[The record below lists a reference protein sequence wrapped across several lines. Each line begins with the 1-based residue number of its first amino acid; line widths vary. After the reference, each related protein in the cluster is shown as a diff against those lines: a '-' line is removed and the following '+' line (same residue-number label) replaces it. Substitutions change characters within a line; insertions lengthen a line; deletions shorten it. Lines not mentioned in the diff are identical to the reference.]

1 MSKHLFRIL
10 FGTLCLVSASVFTG
24 CSDDDEKS
32 VVPELTAS
40 PETLTFSEETETV
53 QTISVKANC
62 EWTVVKTDLD
72 WATVEPMSGK
82 GDATITVSVSEMASG
97 LSERSGKIAFSLIH
111 PEFGKWGESESTVT
125 VKQYASGVT
134 PPPTGDPIYANNF
147 DKEPAQ
153 KGSSGWDT
161 WLDKF
166 EGWKNET
173 GTGIANV
180 SYESSGASART
191 VGKDSA
197 SDMSDYEGSGVNNVF
212 FGSNAYFTIG
222 NLDLGGKRNLR
233 LSFGT
238 ERYGQNDPDNTWNP
252 AEFEIELSN
261 NGTAW
266 SKPITVNFAKG
277 SAPVGRWDLAI
288 ADFTLPEGTSA
299 LYIRFTAKAAS
310 VYRIDDVTLAEGVGG
325 QEITFEEGG
334 DPEPGET
341 VKTTIP
347 ELIEKCE
354 AAGDKQQE
362 IDAANDHVF
371 EAVVVTDKQGGNTT
385 ALNLQLMT
393 EGATTAGNGITLYGS
408 GVYTDPSDDNFTF
421 VAGDKV
427 RVTLKAGEARVT
439 TYSGLHEVTGSKNAA
454 WVVIE
459 KIGTATVTP
468 VEITPDQIVAFQAM
482 PVTIKN
488 VTAPAAATWAGTK
501 TFKVNGETDL
511 TVYTQNGAPWAEQE
525 FVGGATGDITGYA
538 ALYKGAP
545 QIAPRNINDIAA
557 FMGEP
562 STDPSITVN
571 PTSLTF
577 AAAGEAKTVTVTKKN
592 ADDCT
597 IEASADNEQFT
608 VEVSGDQV
616 NVTAK
621 ENTAEEA
628 ISGTLTVKLMK
639 AGEAVATATVAL
651 KQNGVSITPSGDGY
665 VRVSTITPGK
675 KYLIVAESS
684 KNFVFDYSQFD
695 KGKVNGVEIAV
706 NDNVIESNAT
716 NDAYAVTIATSGND
730 YTIQTGDGSYV
741 EYAGSSTNLSLS
753 QEATRVWLA
762 SVTDKNTI
770 KFTDEAPTSGGTVRC
785 LLFQDQGESSFQR
798 FGGYAE
804 QNADNGEYV
813 TVALYELNE

>member
-1 MSKHLFRIL
+1 M
-10 FGTLCLVSASVFTG
+10 
-24 CSDDDEKS
+24 
-32 VVPELTAS
+32 
-40 PETLTFSEETETV
+40 
-53 QTISVKANC
+53 
-62 EWTVVKTDLD
+62 
-72 WATVEPMSGK
+72 
-82 GDATITVSVSEMASG
+82 
-97 LSERSGKIAFSLIH
+97 H
-111 PEFGKWGESESTVT
+111 P
-125 VKQYASGVT
+125 ALR

-334 DPEPGET
+334 DPEPGEP
-341 VKTTIP
+341 VMTTIP

-354 AAGDKQQE
+354 AAGGNQQDV
-362 IDAANDHVF
+362 DAANDHVF

-439 TYSGLHEVTGSKNAA
+439 TYSGLHEITGSKNAA

-639 AGEAVATATVAL
+639 AGEAVATATVKLTQSGVISGDVFEVTFTADDIKAQSSVNSYADYTLSNSFGEWVGKGIVKPTEPFIQMNFKPSGSAL
-651 KQNGVSITPSGDGY
+651 NSRIITPELGGVAQKIVVEFADDTFFPRGIGIYDADYLEESSTTATVHDAAAKAISEKTQAKGGSVSVDLSELNLTRFAIFPSSDGAIYIKSIT
-665 VRVSTITPGK
+665 ITCK
-675 KYLIVAESS
+675 K
-684 KNFVFDYSQFD
+684 
-695 KGKVNGVEIAV
+695 
-706 NDNVIESNAT
+706 
-716 NDAYAVTIATSGND
+716 
-730 YTIQTGDGSYV
+730 
-741 EYAGSSTNLSLS
+741 
-753 QEATRVWLA
+753 
-762 SVTDKNTI
+762 
-770 KFTDEAPTSGGTVRC
+770 
-785 LLFQDQGESSFQR
+785 
-798 FGGYAE
+798 
-804 QNADNGEYV
+804 
-813 TVALYELNE
+813 

>member
-32 VVPELTAS
+32 LVPELTAS

-82 GDATITVSVSEMASG
+82 GNATITVSVSEMASG

-111 PEFGKWGESESTVT
+111 PEFGKWGEAESTVT

-161 WLDKF
+161 RLDKF

-334 DPEPGET
+334 DPEPGEP
-341 VKTTIP
+341 VMTTIP

-354 AAGDKQQE
+354 AAGGNQQDV
-362 IDAANDHVF
+362 DAANDHVF

-439 TYSGLHEVTGSKNAA
+439 TYSGLHEITGSKNAA

-562 STDPSITVN
+562 STDPSITLN

-577 AAAGEAKTVTVTKKN
+577 AAAG
-592 ADDCT
+592 
-597 IEASADNEQFT
+597 
-608 VEVSGDQV
+608 
-616 NVTAK
+616 
-621 ENTAEEA
+621 EA

-651 KQNGVSITPSGDGY
+651 KQNGVASQPASGA
-665 VRVSTITPGK
+665 S
-675 KYLIVAESS
+675 LAAEDM
-684 KNFVFDYSQFD
+684 KALY
-695 KGKVNGVEIAV
+695 EI
-706 NDNVIESNAT
+706 
-716 NDAYAVTIATSGND
+716 
-730 YTIQTGDGSYV
+730 
-741 EYAGSSTNLSLS
+741 
-753 QEATRVWLA
+753 
-762 SVTDKNTI
+762 DKNTSYAS
-770 KFTDEAPTSGGTVRC
+770 FTYTNAAGEWTGLAAKNKNGDNYGLQMNTGKGARIITPVLAKMAKSVTIVAYSTTAKARNVGIYAADAADGEDPTEPIALSEDMTVQNQEHTFTIDLTGKNLNQFLIFTPKGALVIRSV
-785 LLFQDQGESSFQR
+785 EISF
-798 FGGYAE
+798 E
-804 QNADNGEYV
+804 E
-813 TVALYELNE
+813 

>member
-1 MSKHLFRIL
+1 
-10 FGTLCLVSASVFTG
+10 
-24 CSDDDEKS
+24 
-32 VVPELTAS
+32 
-40 PETLTFSEETETV
+40 
-53 QTISVKANC
+53 
-62 EWTVVKTDLD
+62 
-72 WATVEPMSGK
+72 
-82 GDATITVSVSEMASG
+82 
-97 LSERSGKIAFSLIH
+97 
-111 PEFGKWGESESTVT
+111 
-125 VKQYASGVT
+125 
-134 PPPTGDPIYANNF
+134 
-147 DKEPAQ
+147 
-153 KGSSGWDT
+153 
-161 WLDKF
+161 
-166 EGWKNET
+166 
-173 GTGIANV
+173 
-180 SYESSGASART
+180 
-191 VGKDSA
+191 
-197 SDMSDYEGSGVNNVF
+197 MSDYEGSGVNNVF

-334 DPEPGET
+334 DPEPGEP
-341 VKTTIP
+341 VMTTIP

-354 AAGDKQQE
+354 AAGGNQQDV
-362 IDAANDHVF
+362 DAANDHVF

-439 TYSGLHEVTGSKNAA
+439 TYSGLHEITGSKNAA

-562 STDPSITVN
+562 STDPSITLN

-651 KQNGVSITPSGDGY
+651 KQNGVASQPASGA
-665 VRVSTITPGK
+665 S
-675 KYLIVAESS
+675 LAAEDM
-684 KNFVFDYSQFD
+684 KALY
-695 KGKVNGVEIAV
+695 EI
-706 NDNVIESNAT
+706 
-716 NDAYAVTIATSGND
+716 
-730 YTIQTGDGSYV
+730 
-741 EYAGSSTNLSLS
+741 
-753 QEATRVWLA
+753 
-762 SVTDKNTI
+762 DKNTSYAS
-770 KFTDEAPTSGGTVRC
+770 FT
-785 LLFQDQGESSFQR
+785 
-798 FGGYAE
+798 
-804 QNADNGEYV
+804 
-813 TVALYELNE
+813 

>member
-32 VVPELTAS
+32 LVPELTAS

-82 GDATITVSVSEMASG
+82 GNATITVSVSEMASG

-111 PEFGKWGESESTVT
+111 PEFGKWGEAESTVT

-153 KGSSGWDT
+153 NGSSGWDT

-334 DPEPGET
+334 DPEPGEP
-341 VKTTIP
+341 VMTTIP

-354 AAGDKQQE
+354 AAGGNQQDV
-362 IDAANDHVF
+362 DAANDHVF

-439 TYSGLHEVTGSKNAA
+439 TYSGLHEITGSKNAA

-511 TVYTQNGAPWAEQE
+511 TIYTQNGAPWAEQE

-562 STDPSITVN
+562 STDPSIT
-571 PTSLTF
+571 
-577 AAAGEAKTVTVTKKN
+577 
-592 ADDCT
+592 
-597 IEASADNEQFT
+597 
-608 VEVSGDQV
+608 
-616 NVTAK
+616 
-621 ENTAEEA
+621 
-628 ISGTLTVKLMK
+628 LTVKLMK

-651 KQNGVSITPSGDGY
+651 KQNGVSQGGETKTFTSMDIFTCTEDDSAAKAYTLGNQSTFNGEAASGVKLGTSSAAGYFTSQAVGVTGAKKLSFYAVAWKGKSATIY
-665 VRVSTITPGK
+665 VRVNNGGSVSTASVDLAANDGATGNPPFTITVTDSD
-675 KYLIVAESS
+675 YYT
-684 KNFVFDYSQFD
+684 FDLTDLTEAS
-695 KGKVNGVEIAV
+695 
-706 NDNVIESNAT
+706 T
-716 NDAYAVTIATSGND
+716 VTISTSADFDTASSSAPRAVIAG
-730 YTIQTGDGSYV
+730 IQ
-741 EYAGSSTNLSLS
+741 
-753 QEATRVWLA
+753 
-762 SVTDKNTI
+762 
-770 KFTDEAPTSGGTVRC
+770 
-785 LLFQDQGESSFQR
+785 
-798 FGGYAE
+798 
-804 QNADNGEYV
+804 
-813 TVALYELNE
+813 LY

>member
-82 GDATITVSVSEMASG
+82 GNATITVSVSEMASG

-111 PEFGKWGESESTVT
+111 PEFGKWGEAESTVT

-147 DKEPAQ
+147 DKEQATQ
-153 KGSSGWDT
+153 TYGSEGKSWPY
-161 WLDKF
+161 LDQF
-166 EGWKNET
+166 EGWKNES
-173 GTGIANV
+173 GTGISAVTYSFN
-180 SYESSGASART
+180 GMSARANFPSNNNYS
-191 VGKDSA
+191 K
-197 SDMSDYEGSGVNNVF
+197 YEGSGVNNLL
-212 FGSNAYFTIG
+212 FGSNNEFVIGKITLDAAQKNLCLTFGSYLSEYGASDNAFDASKFHVSLSKDGDNWVEITYDRPVADDEHSQYGTWALATANFT
-222 NLDLGGKRNLR
+222 LK
-233 LSFGT
+233 
-238 ERYGQNDPDNTWNP
+238 EVP
-252 AEFEIELSN
+252 AE
-261 NGTAW
+261 
-266 SKPITVNFAKG
+266 
-277 SAPVGRWDLAI
+277 
-288 ADFTLPEGTSA
+288 
-299 LYIRFTAKAAS
+299 LYIKFNADIAS
-310 VYRIDDVTLAEGVGG
+310 SYRMDDVTLLEGVGG
-325 QEITFEEGG
+325 QEVDLNYVAPTTGAKIGEIKTAGKYKTAGTVVARGKLAYIIADETGAMMVYHNGNERAVGDKISIEGEVTIYNEASTPQFSEYAVVTVESTG
-334 DPEPGET
+334 NAWTYNPTVCDASAMDQLLSVDPVCTEIQFTGT
-341 VKTTIP
+341 LSIDGTYVNVAIDGASKAIGSVKYIDNTTISDLDGAVVVVKGYFVGTSSGKYVNVLP
-347 ELIEKCE
+347 YSIE
-354 AAGDKQQE
+354 AAG
-362 IDAANDHVF
+362 
-371 EAVVVTDKQGGNTT
+371 
-385 ALNLQLMT
+385 
-393 EGATTAGNGITLYGS
+393 
-408 GVYTDPSDDNFTF
+408 
-421 VAGDKV
+421 
-427 RVTLKAGEARVT
+427 
-439 TYSGLHEVTGSKNAA
+439 EV
-454 WVVIE
+454 
-459 KIGTATVTP
+459 P
-468 VEITPDQIVAFQAM
+468 
-482 PVTIKN
+482 
-488 VTAPAAATWAGTK
+488 
-501 TFKVNGETDL
+501 
-511 TVYTQNGAPWAEQE
+511 
-525 FVGGATGDITGYA
+525 
-538 ALYKGAP
+538 
-545 QIAPRNINDIAA
+545 
-557 FMGEP
+557 
-562 STDPSITVN
+562 PSITLN

-597 IEASADNEQFT
+597 IEASTDNEQFT

-716 NDAYAVTIATSGND
+716 NDAYAVTIATSGNG

-770 KFTDEAPTSGGTVRC
+770 KFTDEATTSGGTVRC

>member
-10 FGTLCLVSASVFTG
+10 FGTLCFVSASVFTG

-40 PETLTFSEETETV
+40 PETLTFSEETETI

-62 EWTVVKTDLD
+62 EWTVVKTDMD

-82 GDATITVSVSEMASG
+82 GDATITVSVSEMGSG
-97 LSERSGKIAFSLIH
+97 ESERSGKIAFSLIH
-111 PEFGKWGESESTVT
+111 PEFGKWGEAESTVT

-147 DKEPAQ
+147 DKELAQ
-153 KGSSGWDT
+153 KGSNGWDT

-197 SDMSDYEGSGVNNVF
+197 SDMSDYEGSGGNNVF

-222 NLDLGGKRNLR
+222 NLDLGGKTNLR

-238 ERYGQNDPDNTWNP
+238 ERYGQKDPDNTWNP

-288 ADFTLPEGTSA
+288 ADFTLPEATSA

-354 AAGDKQQE
+354 AAGDKQQD

-385 ALNLQLMT
+385 SKNLQLMT
-393 EGATTAGNGITLYGS
+393 EGATTEGNGITLYGS
-408 GVYTDPSDDNFTF
+408 GVYTDPADDGFTF

-427 RVTLKAGEARVT
+427 RVTLKAGKARVT
-439 TYSGLHEVTGSKNAA
+439 TFNRLHEVTGSQNDE

-488 VTAPAAATWAGTK
+488 VTAPAAAATWAGTK

-538 ALYKGAP
+538 ALYRGAP

-639 AGEAVATATVAL
+639 ADEAVATATVKLTQSGVISGDVFEVTFTADDIKAQSAVNPYADYTLSNSFGEWVGKGIVKPTEPFIQMNFKPSGSAL
-651 KQNGVSITPSGDGY
+651 NSRIITPELGGVAQKIVVEFADDTYYPRGIGIYDADYLEESSTTATVHDAAAKAISEKTQAKGGSVSVDLSELNLTRFAIFPSSDGAIYIKSIT
-665 VRVSTITPGK
+665 ITCK
-675 KYLIVAESS
+675 K
-684 KNFVFDYSQFD
+684 
-695 KGKVNGVEIAV
+695 
-706 NDNVIESNAT
+706 
-716 NDAYAVTIATSGND
+716 
-730 YTIQTGDGSYV
+730 
-741 EYAGSSTNLSLS
+741 
-753 QEATRVWLA
+753 
-762 SVTDKNTI
+762 
-770 KFTDEAPTSGGTVRC
+770 
-785 LLFQDQGESSFQR
+785 
-798 FGGYAE
+798 
-804 QNADNGEYV
+804 
-813 TVALYELNE
+813 

>member
-32 VVPELTAS
+32 LVPELTAS

-82 GDATITVSVSEMASG
+82 GNATITVSVSEMASG

-111 PEFGKWGESESTVT
+111 PEFGKWGEAESTVT

-180 SYESSGASART
+180 SYESSDASART

-334 DPEPGET
+334 DPEPGEP
-341 VKTTIP
+341 VMTTIP

-354 AAGDKQQE
+354 AAGGNQQDV
-362 IDAANDHVF
+362 DAANDHVF

-439 TYSGLHEVTGSKNAA
+439 TYSGLHEITGSKNAA

-562 STDPSITVN
+562 STDPSITLN

-577 AAAGEAKTVTVTKKN
+577 AAAGEAKT
-592 ADDCT
+592 
-597 IEASADNEQFT
+597 
-608 VEVSGDQV
+608 V

-651 KQNGVSITPSGDGY
+651 KQNGVASQPASGA
-665 VRVSTITPGK
+665 S
-675 KYLIVAESS
+675 LAAEDM
-684 KNFVFDYSQFD
+684 KALY
-695 KGKVNGVEIAV
+695 EI
-706 NDNVIESNAT
+706 
-716 NDAYAVTIATSGND
+716 
-730 YTIQTGDGSYV
+730 
-741 EYAGSSTNLSLS
+741 
-753 QEATRVWLA
+753 
-762 SVTDKNTI
+762 DKNTSYAS
-770 KFTDEAPTSGGTVRC
+770 FTYTNAAGEWTGLAAKNKNGDNYGLQMNTGKGARIITPVLAKMAKSVTIVAYSTTAKARNVGIYAADAADGEDPTEPIALSEDMTVQNQEHTFTIDLTGKNLNQFLIFTPKGALVIRSV
-785 LLFQDQGESSFQR
+785 EISF
-798 FGGYAE
+798 E
-804 QNADNGEYV
+804 E
-813 TVALYELNE
+813 

>member
-1 MSKHLFRIL
+1 M
-10 FGTLCLVSASVFTG
+10 
-24 CSDDDEKS
+24 
-32 VVPELTAS
+32 
-40 PETLTFSEETETV
+40 
-53 QTISVKANC
+53 
-62 EWTVVKTDLD
+62 
-72 WATVEPMSGK
+72 
-82 GDATITVSVSEMASG
+82 
-97 LSERSGKIAFSLIH
+97 H
-111 PEFGKWGESESTVT
+111 P
-125 VKQYASGVT
+125 ALR

-147 DKEPAQ
+147 DKELAQ

-197 SDMSDYEGSGVNNVF
+197 SDMSDYEGSGGNNVF

-222 NLDLGGKRNLR
+222 NLDLGGKTNLR

-238 ERYGQNDPDNTWNP
+238 ERYGQDDPDNTWNP

-334 DPEPGET
+334 DPEPGEP
-341 VKTTIP
+341 VMTTIP

-354 AAGDKQQE
+354 AAGGNQQDV
-362 IDAANDHVF
+362 DAANDHVF

-439 TYSGLHEVTGSKNAA
+439 TYSGLHEITGSKNAA

-562 STDPSITVN
+562 STDPSITLN
-571 PTSLTF
+571 PTSLAF
-577 AAAGEAKTVTVTKKN
+577 AAAGETKTVTVTKKN

-639 AGEAVATATVAL
+639 AGEAVATATVKLTQSGVISGDVFEVTFTADDIKAQSAVNSYADYTLSNSFGEWVGKGIVKPTEPFIQMNFKPSGSAL
-651 KQNGVSITPSGDGY
+651 NSRIITPELGGVAQKIVVEFADDTFFPRGIGIYDADYLEESSTTATVHDAAAKAISEKTQAKGGSVSVDLSELNLTRFAIFPSSDGAIYIKSIT
-665 VRVSTITPGK
+665 R
-675 KYLIVAESS
+675 
-684 KNFVFDYSQFD
+684 
-695 KGKVNGVEIAV
+695 
-706 NDNVIESNAT
+706 
-716 NDAYAVTIATSGND
+716 
-730 YTIQTGDGSYV
+730 
-741 EYAGSSTNLSLS
+741 
-753 QEATRVWLA
+753 WL
-762 SVTDKNTI
+762 N
-770 KFTDEAPTSGGTVRC
+770 
-785 LLFQDQGESSFQR
+785 
-798 FGGYAE
+798 
-804 QNADNGEYV
+804 
-813 TVALYELNE
+813 

>member
-1 MSKHLFRIL
+1 M
-10 FGTLCLVSASVFTG
+10 
-24 CSDDDEKS
+24 
-32 VVPELTAS
+32 
-40 PETLTFSEETETV
+40 
-53 QTISVKANC
+53 
-62 EWTVVKTDLD
+62 
-72 WATVEPMSGK
+72 
-82 GDATITVSVSEMASG
+82 
-97 LSERSGKIAFSLIH
+97 H
-111 PEFGKWGESESTVT
+111 P
-125 VKQYASGVT
+125 ALR

-334 DPEPGET
+334 DPEPGEP
-341 VKTTIP
+341 VMTTIP

-354 AAGDKQQE
+354 AAGGNQQDV
-362 IDAANDHVF
+362 DAANDHVF

-439 TYSGLHEVTGSKNAA
+439 TYSGLHEITGSKNAA

-639 AGEAVATATVAL
+639 AGEAVATATVKLTQSGVISGDVFEVTFTADDIKAQSAVNSYADYTLSNSFGEWVGKGIVKPTEPFIQMNFNPSGSAL
-651 KQNGVSITPSGDGY
+651 NSRIITPELGGVAQKIVVEFADDTFFPRGIGIYDADYLEKSSTTATVHDAAAKAISVKTQAKGGSVSVDLSELNLTRFAIFPSSDGAIYIKSIT
-665 VRVSTITPGK
+665 ITCK
-675 KYLIVAESS
+675 K
-684 KNFVFDYSQFD
+684 
-695 KGKVNGVEIAV
+695 
-706 NDNVIESNAT
+706 
-716 NDAYAVTIATSGND
+716 
-730 YTIQTGDGSYV
+730 
-741 EYAGSSTNLSLS
+741 
-753 QEATRVWLA
+753 
-762 SVTDKNTI
+762 
-770 KFTDEAPTSGGTVRC
+770 
-785 LLFQDQGESSFQR
+785 
-798 FGGYAE
+798 
-804 QNADNGEYV
+804 
-813 TVALYELNE
+813 

>member
-82 GDATITVSVSEMASG
+82 GNATITVSVSEMASG

-111 PEFGKWGESESTVT
+111 PEFGKWGEAESTVT

-147 DKEPAQ
+147 DKELAQ

-197 SDMSDYEGSGVNNVF
+197 SDMSDYEGSGGNNVF

-334 DPEPGET
+334 DPEPGEP
-341 VKTTIP
+341 VMTTIP

-439 TYSGLHEVTGSKNAA
+439 TYSGLHEITGSKNAA
-454 WVVIE
+454 WVVIK
-459 KIGTATVTP
+459 KIGTATATVTP

-488 VTAPAAATWAGTK
+488 VTAPTAATWAGTK

-651 KQNGVSITPSGDGY
+651 KQNGVSQGGETKTFTSMDIFTCTEVDSAAKADTCNQSTFNGEAASGVKLGTSSAAGYFTSQAVGVTGAKKLSFYAVAWKGKSATIY
-665 VRVSTITPGK
+665 VRVNNGGSVSTASVDLAANDGATGNPPFTITVTDSD
-675 KYLIVAESS
+675 YYT
-684 KNFVFDYSQFD
+684 FDLTDLTEAS
-695 KGKVNGVEIAV
+695 
-706 NDNVIESNAT
+706 T
-716 NDAYAVTIATSGND
+716 VTISTSADFDTASSSAPCAVIAG
-730 YTIQTGDGSYV
+730 IQ
-741 EYAGSSTNLSLS
+741 
-753 QEATRVWLA
+753 
-762 SVTDKNTI
+762 
-770 KFTDEAPTSGGTVRC
+770 
-785 LLFQDQGESSFQR
+785 
-798 FGGYAE
+798 
-804 QNADNGEYV
+804 
-813 TVALYELNE
+813 LY

>member
-32 VVPELTAS
+32 LVPELTAL
-40 PETLTFSEETETV
+40 PETLTFSAETESV
-53 QTISVKANC
+53 QTISGKANC
-62 EWTVVKTDLD
+62 EGTGVKTELD

-82 GDATITVSVSEMASG
+82 GNATITVSVSEMASG

-111 PEFGKWGESESTVT
+111 PEFGKWGEAESTVT

-147 DKEPAQ
+147 DKEQATQ
-153 KGSSGWDT
+153 TYGGGSSWPY
-161 WLDKF
+161 LDQF
-166 EGWKNET
+166 EGWKNES
-173 GTGIANV
+173 GTGISAVTYSFN
-180 SYESSGASART
+180 GMSARANSPSNNNYS
-191 VGKDSA
+191 K
-197 SDMSDYEGSGVNNVF
+197 YEGSGVNNLL
-212 FGSNAYFTIG
+212 FGSNNEFVIGKITLDAAQKNLCLTFGSYLSEYGASDNAFDASKFHVSLSKDGDNWVEITYDRPVADDEHSQYGTWALATANFT
-222 NLDLGGKRNLR
+222 LK
-233 LSFGT
+233 
-238 ERYGQNDPDNTWNP
+238 EVP
-252 AEFEIELSN
+252 AE
-261 NGTAW
+261 
-266 SKPITVNFAKG
+266 
-277 SAPVGRWDLAI
+277 
-288 ADFTLPEGTSA
+288 
-299 LYIRFTAKAAS
+299 LYIKFNADIAS
-310 VYRIDDVTLAEGVGG
+310 SYRMDDVTLLEGVGG
-325 QEITFEEGG
+325 QEVDLNYVAPTTGAKIGEIKTAGKYKTAGTVVARGKLAYIIADETGAMMVYHKENERAVGDKISIEGEVTIYNEDSTPQFSEDAVVTVESTG
-334 DPEPGET
+334 NAWTYNPTVCDASAMDQLLSVDPVCTEIQFTGT
-341 VKTTIP
+341 LSIDGNYVNVAIDGASKAIGSVKYIDNTTISDLDGAVVVVKGYFVGTSSGKYVNVLP
-347 ELIEKCE
+347 YSIE
-354 AAGDKQQE
+354 AAG
-362 IDAANDHVF
+362 
-371 EAVVVTDKQGGNTT
+371 
-385 ALNLQLMT
+385 
-393 EGATTAGNGITLYGS
+393 
-408 GVYTDPSDDNFTF
+408 
-421 VAGDKV
+421 
-427 RVTLKAGEARVT
+427 
-439 TYSGLHEVTGSKNAA
+439 EV
-454 WVVIE
+454 
-459 KIGTATVTP
+459 P
-468 VEITPDQIVAFQAM
+468 
-482 PVTIKN
+482 
-488 VTAPAAATWAGTK
+488 
-501 TFKVNGETDL
+501 
-511 TVYTQNGAPWAEQE
+511 
-525 FVGGATGDITGYA
+525 
-538 ALYKGAP
+538 
-545 QIAPRNINDIAA
+545 
-557 FMGEP
+557 
-562 STDPSITVN
+562 PSITVN

-716 NDAYAVTIATSGND
+716 NDAYAVTIATSGNG

-770 KFTDEAPTSGGTVRC
+770 KFTDEATTSGGTVRC

>member
-32 VVPELTAS
+32 LVPELTAS

-82 GDATITVSVSEMASG
+82 GNATITVSVSEMASG

-111 PEFGKWGESESTVT
+111 PEFGKWGEAESTVT

-334 DPEPGET
+334 DPEPGEP
-341 VKTTIP
+341 VMTTIP

-354 AAGDKQQE
+354 AAG
-362 IDAANDHVF
+362 
-371 EAVVVTDKQGGNTT
+371 GN
-385 ALNLQLMT
+385 Q
-393 EGATTAGNGITLYGS
+393 
-408 GVYTDPSDDNFTF
+408 
-421 VAGDKV
+421 
-427 RVTLKAGEARVT
+427 
-439 TYSGLHEVTGSKNAA
+439 
-454 WVVIE
+454 
-459 KIGTATVTP
+459 
-468 VEITPDQIVAFQAM
+468 
-482 PVTIKN
+482 
-488 VTAPAAATWAGTK
+488 
-501 TFKVNGETDL
+501 
-511 TVYTQNGAPWAEQE
+511 
-525 FVGGATGDITGYA
+525 
-538 ALYKGAP
+538 
-545 QIAPRNINDIAA
+545 
-557 FMGEP
+557 
-562 STDPSITVN
+562 
-571 PTSLTF
+571 
-577 AAAGEAKTVTVTKKN
+577 
-592 ADDCT
+592 
-597 IEASADNEQFT
+597 
-608 VEVSGDQV
+608 
-616 NVTAK
+616 
-621 ENTAEEA
+621 
-628 ISGTLTVKLMK
+628 
-639 AGEAVATATVAL
+639 
-651 KQNGVSITPSGDGY
+651 
-665 VRVSTITPGK
+665 
-675 KYLIVAESS
+675 
-684 KNFVFDYSQFD
+684 
-695 KGKVNGVEIAV
+695 
-706 NDNVIESNAT
+706 
-716 NDAYAVTIATSGND
+716 
-730 YTIQTGDGSYV
+730 
-741 EYAGSSTNLSLS
+741 
-753 QEATRVWLA
+753 
-762 SVTDKNTI
+762 
-770 KFTDEAPTSGGTVRC
+770 
-785 LLFQDQGESSFQR
+785 
-798 FGGYAE
+798 
-804 QNADNGEYV
+804 
-813 TVALYELNE
+813 

>member
-1 MSKHLFRIL
+1 
-10 FGTLCLVSASVFTG
+10 
-24 CSDDDEKS
+24 
-32 VVPELTAS
+32 
-40 PETLTFSEETETV
+40 
-53 QTISVKANC
+53 
-62 EWTVVKTDLD
+62 
-72 WATVEPMSGK
+72 
-82 GDATITVSVSEMASG
+82 
-97 LSERSGKIAFSLIH
+97 
-111 PEFGKWGESESTVT
+111 
-125 VKQYASGVT
+125 
-134 PPPTGDPIYANNF
+134 
-147 DKEPAQ
+147 
-153 KGSSGWDT
+153 
-161 WLDKF
+161 
-166 EGWKNET
+166 
-173 GTGIANV
+173 
-180 SYESSGASART
+180 
-191 VGKDSA
+191 
-197 SDMSDYEGSGVNNVF
+197 MSDYEGSGGNNVF

-222 NLDLGGKRNLR
+222 NLDLGGKTNLR

-238 ERYGQNDPDNTWNP
+238 ERYGQDDPDNTWNP

-288 ADFTLPEGTSA
+288 ADFTLPEGTSV

-310 VYRIDDVTLAEGVGG
+310 VYRIDDVTLVEGVGG

-597 IEASADNEQFT
+597 IEASPT
-608 VEVSGDQV
+608 
-616 NVTAK
+616 T
-621 ENTAEEA
+621 
-628 ISGTLTVKLMK
+628 
-639 AGEAVATATVAL
+639 
-651 KQNGVSITPSGDGY
+651 
-665 VRVSTITPGK
+665 
-675 KYLIVAESS
+675 SS
-684 KNFVFDYSQFD
+684 S
-695 KGKVNGVEIAV
+695 
-706 NDNVIESNAT
+706 
-716 NDAYAVTIATSGND
+716 
-730 YTIQTGDGSYV
+730 
-741 EYAGSSTNLSLS
+741 
-753 QEATRVWLA
+753 RW
-762 SVTDKNTI
+762 
-770 KFTDEAPTSGGTVRC
+770 R
-785 LLFQDQGESSFQR
+785 
-798 FGGYAE
+798 
-804 QNADNGEYV
+804 
-813 TVALYELNE
+813 